1 MAATSKSGNLIITA
15 QDVKPGMQVK
25 VYQKIKD
32 VNAKGEE
39 KERIQAF
46 EGLVIARKHGS
57 EIGSTFI
64 VRKITEGVGV
74 EKTYPTHSPLIDH
87 IELLDQ
93 KLVNRSKLY
102 FARDYSKRLKS
113 TKEKKIMVPKGTM
126 PKEQKKKA
134 KKTA

>member
-1 MAATSKSGNLIITA
+1 MAETSKSGNLIITA
-15 QDVKPGMQVK
+15 HEVKPGMQVK

-57 EIGSTFI
+57 EVGATFI

-74 EKTYPTHSPLIDH
+74 EKTYPIHSPLVDH
-87 IELLDQ
+87 IEVLDQ
-93 KLVNRSKLY
+93 KIVNRSKLY
-102 FARDYSKRLKS
+102 FSRDYNKRLKS
-113 TKEKKIMVPKGTM
+113 SKEKKIMVPKGTM
-126 PKEQKKKA
+126 PKESKKKS
-134 KKTA
+134 K

>member
-1 MAATSKSGNLIITA
+1 MAANSKSGNLIITA
-15 QDVKPGMQVK
+15 KEVKPGMQVK

-46 EGLVIARKHGS
+46 EGLVISRKHGS
-57 EIGSTFI
+57 EVGATFV

-74 EKTYPTHSPLIDH
+74 EKTYPIHSPLVDH
-87 IELLDQ
+87 IEVIDQ
-93 KLVNRSKLY
+93 KIVNRSKLY
-102 FARDYSKRLKS
+102 FARDYNKRLKS
-113 TKEKKIMVPKGTM
+113 TREKKIMVPKGTM